1 MHIKGL
7 QKLTLLDYPEKL
19 AATVFTGG
27 CNLRCPFCHNASLV
41 LENIAEIDESEV
53 LSFLKKRQGILEG
66 VCITGGEPLL
76 QRDLEDF
83 IIKVKAL
90 GYSVKL
96 DTNGSLPDKLSALLS
111 KNLVDYVAMDIKNSP
126 EKYFSTCGIKAQ
138 NPLEF
143 YSPFKKSIE
152 IIKNSGVKYEFR
164 TTVVS
169 ELHTLSDI
177 EKIGAEIRGAAA
189 WHLQC
194 FKDSGDL
201 ILKDAFTAPEK
212 ETLLKMQQI
221 AGKFAVKCDIRG
233 V

>member
-7 QKLTLLDYPEKL
+7 QKLTLLDYPERL

-53 LSFLKKRQGILEG
+53 LAFLKKRQGILEG

-76 QRDLEDF
+76 QPDLEDF
-83 IIKVKAL
+83 IKKVKNL

-96 DTNGSLPDKLSALLS
+96 DTNGSLPDKLLELLS

-126 EKYFSTCGIKAQ
+126 KKYFSTCGIETQ
-138 NPLEF
+138 NLLEF

-152 IIKNSGVKYEFR
+152 IIKSSGVEYEFR
-164 TTVVS
+164 TTVVN

-177 EKIGAEIRGAAA
+177 EQIGAEIRGAAA

-201 ILKDAFTAPEK
+201 ILKDAFAPPPK
-212 ETLLKMQQI
+212 ELLHEMRQK
-221 AGKFAVKCDIRG
+221 ALEFVVKCDIRG

>member
-7 QKLTLLDYPEKL
+7 QKLTLLDYPERL

-41 LENIAEIDESEV
+41 LENIEEIKEEEV
-53 LSFLKKRQGILEG
+53 LCFLKKRKGILEG

-76 QRDLEDF
+76 QNDLEDF
-83 IIKVKAL
+83 IKEVKNL
-90 GYSVKL
+90 GYKVKL
-96 DTNGSLPDKLSALLS
+96 DTNGSLPEKLYSILS

-126 EKYFSTCGIKAQ
+126 EKYMSTCGIKVDD
-138 NPLEF
+138 PIKF
-143 YSPFKKSIE
+143 YSPFKKSME
-152 IIKNSGVKYEFR
+152 ILMKSSVDFEFR
-164 TTVVS
+164 TTVVN

-177 EKIGAEIRGAAA
+177 EKIGKEIAGAPA

-201 ILKDAFTAPEK
+201 ILKDTFTSPER
-212 ETLLKMQQI
+212 EILVKMREK
-221 AGKFAVKCDIRG
+221 ALEYVKKCDIRG

>member
-1 MHIKGL
+1 MRIKGL
-7 QKLTLLDYPEKL
+7 QKLTLLDYPETL

-41 LENIAEIDESEV
+41 LENVAEIEISEV
-53 LSFLKKRQGILEG
+53 FAFLEKRRGILEG

-76 QRDLEDF
+76 QNDLEDF
-83 IIKVKAL
+83 IKEVKAM
-90 GYSVKL
+90 GYKVKL
-96 DTNGSLPDKLSALLS
+96 DTNGSLPDKLLGLLS

-126 EKYFSTCGIKAQ
+126 KKYLSTCGISGQ
-138 NPLEF
+138 NSEKF

-152 IIKNSGVKYEFR
+152 ILMSGKVEFEFR
-164 TTVVS
+164 TTVAK

-177 EKIGAEIRGAAA
+177 AEIGAEIRGARA

-201 ILKDAFTAPEK
+201 ILKDAFSPPEREVLEEMRQK
-212 ETLLKMQQI
+212 ALEFVHQCT
-221 AGKFAVKCDIRG
+221 IRG